1 MAKPLHKNKMKLK
14 KQIIL
19 LTLLLWAFTG
29 TQAQVALHKDLSTL
43 EYKNP
48 AEYIIGGITISGT
61 KYLDHQTLINIS
73 GLEVGEKVV
82 VPGEGLSIAIK
93 KLLNQGV

>member
-1 MAKPLHKNKMKLK
+1 M
-14 KQIIL
+14 
-19 LTLLLWAFTG
+19 
-29 TQAQVALHKDLSTL
+29 ALHKDLSTL
-43 EYKNP
+43 KYNNP
-48 AEYIIGGITISGT
+48 TEYIIGGITISGT

-93 KLLNQGV
+93 KVMEARFIL